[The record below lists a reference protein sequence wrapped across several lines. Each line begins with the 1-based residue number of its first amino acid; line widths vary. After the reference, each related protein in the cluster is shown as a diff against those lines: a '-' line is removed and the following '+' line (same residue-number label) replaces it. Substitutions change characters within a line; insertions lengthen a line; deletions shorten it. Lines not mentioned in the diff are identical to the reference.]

1 MKRIMILAFAV
12 SILLLSACSGG
23 IDKSYKEVEQL
34 LVIQAMGF
42 DSTSSGVVLS
52 VSSGSDGM
60 GGQSEAATETLRLK
74 ASAKTLLEA
83 QEIIQDY
90 SASEELFFSHTSYI
104 VLGESALSNG
114 IAPYLDYI
122 ERDDAFRLDVPL
134 FAVSGGSAEELVVG
148 TGNESYDA
156 VNVLSSV
163 ERNVTDRGSAHVYN
177 AGEVAADLGRNG
189 SALICAV
196 RTVSAQS
203 VLPDAAKGE
212 TTAVFDGYVV
222 LRDGKLVGKISA
234 DDALAVN
241 LIHNEAGSSLIALS
255 DGDEGATLM
264 LSGCDCVVSAVCKNG
279 ELSGLKV
286 SLSAKASLKESGG
299 AANIESLNAEFK
311 NELLSRLTDVLRLS
325 HDLGCDF
332 LQLGSVLQRSDPF
345 ALVCNAEEFQE
356 LLPKLHIYI
365 YVETEIDSGY
375 VIERR

>member
-1 MKRIMILAFAV
+1 MKKIMVLTFAV
-12 SILLLSACSGG
+12 CILLLSACSGG
-23 IDKSYKEVEQL
+23 IDQSYKEIEQL

-74 ASAKTLLEA
+74 ASATTLLEA

-104 VLGESALSNG
+104 VLGESALKNG
-114 IAPYLDYI
+114 IALYLDYI

-163 ERNVTDRGSAHVYN
+163 ERNVTDRGSAHVYS

-212 TTAVFDGYVV
+212 TTAVFDGYAV
-222 LRDGKLVGKISA
+222 LRDGKLVGKIGA

-241 LIHNEAGSSLIALS
+241 LIHNEAGSSLIVLS
-255 DGDEGATLM
+255 DGDEAATLT
-264 LSGCDCVVSAVCKNG
+264 LSGCDCEVSAVCKNG

-299 AANIESLNAEFK
+299 AVDTESLNAEFK